1 MAARAR
7 LGERRHMP
15 MTQHSTRRM
24 AFHTQHS
31 THSIPHSLTHSLTA
45 FPPFT
50 LGHPRPPSATLG
62 SPFSQVRLEMAQ
74 LLEHTLEARA
84 VQVTQEEKARQR
96 KLEKEQAEK
105 AREGMSLVE
114 QRLFD
119 MQAVAREGEGGQM
132 PEQVSDDF
140 VTSHL
145 ASPHLTSPNVTSP
158 HVTS

>member
-1 MAARAR
+1 
-7 LGERRHMP
+7 
-15 MTQHSTRRM
+15 
-24 AFHTQHS
+24 
-31 THSIPHSLTHSLTA
+31 
-45 FPPFT
+45 
-50 LGHPRPPSATLG
+50 
-62 SPFSQVRLEMAQ
+62 MAQ

-145 ASPHLTSPNVTSP
+145 ASPHLTSPHVTSP